1 MSKKIEASIS
11 CPNCN
16 FQFNQTLYRSIWGE
30 YPENKA
36 LVMNDE
42 INMALCPSCGS
53 KSKVFMSFI
62 YTNAKKHFA
71 VWWEPEY
78 DSQIDADSKAY
89 ASMMGKDSYLAVAD
103 RIKDWDEFKVTIEK
117 YEKGEL
123 KSNPGKPSEEMQ
135 KDFQDFINQ
144 LKNNNKEQKKG
155 CLGLLMI
162 LVFGILLFI

>member
-1 MSKKIEASIS
+1 MNKI
-11 CPNCN
+11 
-16 FQFNQTLYRSIWGE
+16 T
-30 YPENKA
+30 
-36 LVMNDE
+36 
-42 INMALCPSCGS
+42 PSELL
-53 KSKVFMSFI
+53 K
-62 YTNAKKHFA
+62 T
-71 VWWEPEY
+71 
-78 DSQIDADSKAY
+78 Q
-89 ASMMGKDSYLAVAD
+89 AVAD

-123 KSNPGKPSEEMQ
+123 KSNLGKPSEEMQ